1 MPQTAHPASLISLSK
16 ITPSIP
22 MAAERWGDYEVDL
35 TARLGGGG
43 MGTLYRARQISVDR
57 PVALKVLASELS
69 SDPDFTAQFEAEAR
83 LAANLAHPHIVAV
96 YGAGAHEGRRYIAF
110 ELVNG
115 IDLSRYLERRQTAD
129 HPLQPPELLGLLL
142 QAISALAVAHAA
154 GVVHRD
160 LKPSNMLLSD
170 LSPALLAGAA
180 LGPRLARRILKIS
193 DFGIATGPVSH
204 GSNLGLGSPLYA
216 SPEQLDGERGD
227 ARSDLYSLS
236 IVAFELL
243 TGRPP
248 FKGTIAE
255 VMAGHLLS
263 PIEIPKSVDPELR
276 EVLHSCLA
284 KDPAQRP
291 PDASALIAP
300 LTSIGIRLESL
311 ASADPKITQLK
322 LQTTPLK
329 ASPSDSTNE
338 IPAAR
343 SDTVFSHD
351 SSHPG
356 SAETVLIA
364 PPAGSSDSA
373 LERRHSTSR
382 VRRLEAL
389 VNQHSVLC
397 GADHEL
403 FPSEPL
409 GQGGMGTVF
418 LGRQISLDRPVA
430 VKVLRMDSQAA
441 KEGRL
446 RARFERESRLAG
458 RLQHPN
464 IVSVLAAGIITDPR
478 YPDFDGLPYYAME
491 LVQGEDLKDRIRR
504 EPRLSLEDSL
514 GIIEQVALGLSAAA
528 DLDLVH
534 RDIKPD
540 NIILSEDAGGLHV
553 KIADFGLAKDLSSE
567 TMTATGTVLGSV
579 AYLAPEQI
587 AGKVDPRADL
597 YALGITWFE
606 MLTGELP
613 FREATVSAMLK
624 AHQSKPPPRLKGFP
638 DRLADAVSRCLAKS
652 PSDRFASAR
661 DLLTELRQLRREV
674 LSTPSAPI
682 PAPPP
687 PSLED
692 TTLLPAPRRRQGSW
706 LAASLTSILLSSL
719 AITLISAWAQDRRE
733 LWLRAIVFDLRDGRC
748 ADAERRLKILA
759 ENGLP
764 EAINEG
770 LREWLN
776 IEKRVEELT
785 RRCHELAASD
795 NPSPNEISGINGE
808 LRAQR
813 KALGATRNLLL
824 SQGIDIKDE
833 VDAAMRRTR
842 ELGRALPQ
850 PPTEAPIPEGM
861 ARVPAA
867 DFDMGPIPTRLSAFD
882 LDLHEVTWRNY
893 RAFLTA
899 IAEQGHKNC
908 HHLEAPSKDHQPSAL
923 GLEQSNDDLP
933 VTGVDWFDAY
943 AYAQWAGKRLPT
955 EAEWQQAASPK
966 GQPFPWGARF
976 EDLFP
981 RADDARSLAP
991 PGSRPKDRGA
1001 FGHLDLAANVREWCA
1016 DYFEAW
1022 PDSRTDRRIDPQGPA
1037 TGSSRVIRGGSW
1049 ALGDAADF
1057 SALHRG
1063 RARPETRAADLGFRC
1078 AKDIPSQTPR

>member
-1 MPQTAHPASLISLSK
+1 
-16 ITPSIP
+16 

-180 LGPRLARRILKIS
+180 LGPRLAQAHPQNLRLRHRHRTRLPRQQPRPRLTPLRISRAARRRTRRRPQRPLLPQHRRLRTPHRTPPPSKAPS
-193 DFGIATGPVSH
+193 PRSWPATSSAPSK
-204 GSNLGLGSPLYA
+204 SP
-216 SPEQLDGERGD
+216 
-227 ARSDLYSLS
+227 SLS
-236 IVAFELL
+236 IPSSARSS
-243 TGRPP
+243 TPASQRTP
-248 FKGTIAE
+248 
-255 VMAGHLLS
+255 LS
-263 PIEIPKSVDPELR
+263 APT
-276 EVLHSCLA
+276 
-284 KDPAQRP
+284 
-291 PDASALIAP
+291 DASALIAP

-311 ASADPKITQLK
+311 ASADPRITQLK
-322 LQTTPLK
+322 LHATPQPEPPLESFALRLHERDSCQLAATPPSRTTARTQALPRPSSSPLPP
-329 ASPSDSTNE
+329 APATRPSSAATA
-338 IPAAR
+338 PAASAASNR
-343 SDTVFSHD
+343 SPINTRF
-351 SSHPG
+351 
-356 SAETVLIA
+356 
-364 PPAGSSDSA
+364 
-373 LERRHSTSR
+373 
-382 VRRLEAL
+382 
-389 VNQHSVLC
+389 LC

-955 EAEWQQAASPK
+955 EAEWQQAASPQ

-991 PGSRPKDRGA
+991 PGLSPQRPQSLRPPRPRRQRPRV
-1001 FGHLDLAANVREWCA
+1001 VR
-1016 DYFEAW
+1016 
-1022 PDSRTDRRIDPQGPA
+1022 R
-1037 TGSSRVIRGGSW
+1037 
-1049 ALGDAADF
+1049 L
-1057 SALHRG
+1057 L
-1063 RARPETRAADLGFRC
+1063 
-1078 AKDIPSQTPR
+1078 